1 MKCGKCHRTGLALS
15 ALLHLGA
22 AAAFLIG
29 RVDLFAETA
38 AEKSVPVKL
47 AMFQEQPPPPA
58 PPAEPVPEPPPP
70 PKPEPPK
77 PKPKPKPQV
86 ERRPE
91 PRPAIKE
98 PAPPEPPVAA
108 AQPTS
113 TPTAVQPQVTAA
125 EPQPA
130 PPARVDTQERDRY
143 LAQLMGHI
151 ERHKY
156 YPPSARRRGMQGT
169 VKISFLLLENGEIRD
184 LAVSGSHTI
193 LEHAAAEAMRK
204 AAPLPRPPAS
214 VSCPHR
220 VQFGM
225 EFTLH

>member
-1 MKCGKCHRTGLALS
+1 MALS

-29 RVDLFAETA
+29 RVDLFAQTA

-58 PPAEPVPEPPPP
+58 EPVPEPPPP

-77 PKPKPKPQV
+77 PEPKPKPKPQV
-86 ERRPE
+86 ERQPE
-91 PRPAIKE
+91 PRPAIEE

-108 AQPTS
+108 AQPQM
-113 TPTAVQPQVTAA
+113 ALA
-125 EPQPA
+125 EPQPT
-130 PPARVDTQERDRY
+130 PPVRVDTRERDRY

-151 ERHKY
+151 ERHKF
-156 YPPSARRRGMQGT
+156 YPSGARRRGMQGT
-169 VKISFLLLENGEIRD
+169 VKVSFVLLENGEIRD

-193 LEHAAAEAMRK
+193 LENAAAEAMRE
-204 AAPLPRPPAS
+204 AAPLPRPPDS